1 MTPLHF
7 LPLSSKIGGQINN
20 NKPKD
25 NWYLTKEQAKHIHKK
40 IESCGIINAD
50 TLHQEIKQER
60 ELNRID
66 DMSGETNPYKELIV
80 KNAEKIESLLTQMEQ

>member
-1 MTPLHF
+1 M

-25 NWYLTKEQAKHIHKK
+25 NRYLTEQAMHIYKK
-40 IESCGIINAD
+40 IESGTIINAD
-50 TLHQEIKQER
+50 TMHQEIEKER

-66 DMSGETNPYKELIV
+66 DTSRETNPYKY
-80 KNAEKIESLLTQMEQ
+80 